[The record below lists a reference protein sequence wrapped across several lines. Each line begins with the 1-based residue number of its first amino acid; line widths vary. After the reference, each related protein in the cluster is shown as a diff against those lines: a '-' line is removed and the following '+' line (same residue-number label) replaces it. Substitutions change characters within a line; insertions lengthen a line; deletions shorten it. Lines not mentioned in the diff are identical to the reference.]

1 MTTEFMTNISPLLLL
16 LLGPLIGAII
26 WSAIYK

>member
-1 MTTEFMTNISPLLLL
+1 MLNEFINHISPLLLL

-26 WSAIYK
+26 WSSIYK